1 MDILFCKIR
10 RGNRKSPDNGQGK
23 ERLDEMNLTGKRVY
37 HRKFGDGIITEQ
49 KETTIAVAF
58 WNETKMFSYPDCFQT
73 FLEILDTDLKEE
85 IQEEVSHHEHTETAE
100 KKQRI
105 NELQTSISSN
115 RHREKDK
122 SVQIKPFASVADF
135 CQAYRMALSAEIS
148 FIRMTGGKHILLQ
161 EGKRIGRDN
170 GQFVYLF
177 ESEDELNYPEGT
189 PVTIWK
195 GQSQIS
201 GKILN
206 CEAFSVY
213 VISEL
218 DLGAE
223 VEMLNI
229 SAEAC
234 YLLQSVSERLM
245 DLSLEPSEIA
255 QNLICNG
262 WKEIDYRNSDIAKGQ
277 ETAVRMS
284 LEQPITFVWGPPGT
298 GKTQTLAKIAW
309 AHIDKGERVLMLS
322 YSNVSVD
329 GAILRVA
336 SLKNEVFLGQLVRYG
351 FPKDKRI
358 SEHPYLSSYN
368 LAINNYPD
376 LLKRRTQLQA
386 EKKRLEKNDPKLI
399 QVEKELNEIRR
410 ELRTAESQCVRNAKF
425 VATTVSKAIVDKEIR
440 NGSFDVVIFDEASMA
455 TIPQIAYAAKLARKN
470 FVCMGDFRQL
480 PPIVQSSKESPLNA
494 DIFQYCG
501 ITQAVDQGSNHKWLC
516 LLDTQYRMHPEI
528 ADFAGRSIYN
538 GLLKSANGMTE
549 KREKTVMAEPFA
561 GRAMEFVDL
570 SGTMSTCIKSSDDSH
585 ANVLSAFVTF
595 SLALKAAQTQ
605 EVGIITPYHAQSRLL
620 HAMVR
625 DVNELEALPHTIKC
639 ATVHQFQ
646 GSEEDVIVYD
656 AVDCYRLPFPG
667 ALIASTAGRYADRL
681 FNVAMTRSKG
691 KFICVA
697 NGSFMRN
704 KGMSENL
711 MFMQMLK
718 SYRATAPMIP
728 EIIRPDDDLEKY
740 YFDFVEKE
748 NQVDEFIKDLAT
760 ARREI
765 RIDIPDSPANSDIN
779 TTRIAQALAEAQ
791 SRGVKVFVRS
801 ESKKNLHPT
810 LKYFAVENHY
820 LTDPVSLID
829 KTVTWFGM
837 PESAACFKIEGRT
850 SAINNRPCIRFWGTH
865 TAKILYGL
873 LEMSQVMDQ
882 AKTVEKDA
890 QGTLITDKL
899 SDYVLAHKKCPVCGK
914 PMQLKKSR
922 NQKYFLSCSGYP
934 SCKHTEF
941 VETEFVEEY
950 FYHKG
955 NKNGM
960 LCPRCGCSLE
970 ARISRYGIYVQCCG
984 GKRHKYGLDE
994 I

>member
-1 MDILFCKIR
+1 MD
-10 RGNRKSPDNGQGK
+10 
-23 ERLDEMNLTGKRVY
+23 LTGKRVH
-37 HRKFGDGIITEQ
+37 HRSFGDGVITEQ
-49 KETTIAVAF
+49 KKTTIVVTF
-58 WNETKMFSYPDCFQT
+58 RDGSKMFSYPGCFQT
-73 FLEILDTDLKEE
+73 YLKILDTDLKEDV
-85 IQEEVSHHEHTETAE
+85 QEVVSQHEHAETAE
-100 KKQRI
+100 RKQRI

-115 RHREKDK
+115 RRQEKDK

-170 GQFVYLF
+170 GQFVYLL

-213 VISEL
+213 LISEL

-234 YLLQSVSERLM
+234 CLLQSVSERLM

-262 WKEIDYRNSDIAKGQ
+262 LKEIDYRNSDIAKGQ

-329 GAILRVA
+329 GAILRVT
-336 SLKNEVFLGQLVRYG
+336 SLKNDVFPGQLVRYG

-410 ELRTAESQCVRNAKF
+410 ELRAAESQCVRNAKF

-440 NGSFDVVIFDEASMA
+440 NGAFDVVIFDEASMA

-625 DVNELEALPHTIKC
+625 DVNELEALPHAIKC

-728 EIIRPDDDLEKY
+728 EIIRPNDDLEKY

-760 ARREI
+760 ARREV

-791 SRGVKVFVRS
+791 SRGVKVFVRA

-820 LTDPVSLID
+820 LTDPIALID

-890 QGTLITDKL
+890 QGNLITDKL

-970 ARISRYGIYVQCCG
+970 AKISRYGIYVQCCG
-984 GKRHKYGLDE
+984 GKRHKYGLDG

>member
-1 MDILFCKIR
+1 MFCKIR
-10 RGNRKSPDNGQGK
+10 QGNRKSSDNGQGK
-23 ERLDEMNLTGKRVY
+23 ERLDEMDLTGKRVY
-37 HRKFGDGIITEQ
+37 HRGFGDGVITEQ
-49 KETTIAVAF
+49 KKTTIVVTFRDGA
-58 WNETKMFSYPDCFQT
+58 KMFSYPDCFQT
-73 FLEILDTDLKEE
+73 FLEILDTDLKED
-85 IQEEVSHHEHTETAE
+85 IQEVVSQHEYVETAE

-105 NELQTSISSN
+105 NELQTTISSN
-115 RHREKDK
+115 RRREKDK
-122 SVQIKPFASVADF
+122 NVQIKPFASVADF

-213 VISEL
+213 LISEL

-255 QNLICNG
+255 QDLICNG
-262 WKEIDYRNSDIAKGQ
+262 LKEIDYRNSDIAKGQ

-336 SLKNEVFLGQLVRYG
+336 SLKSEVFPGQLVRYG

-528 ADFAGRSIYN
+528 ADFAGKSIYN

-667 ALIASTAGRYADRL
+667 ALIASNAGRYADRL

-791 SRGVKVFVRS
+791 SRGVKVFVRA

-820 LTDPVSLID
+820 LTDPVALID

-837 PESAACFKIEGRT
+837 PESAAYFKIEGRT

-890 QGTLITDKL
+890 QGNLITDKL
-899 SDYVLAHKKCPVCGK
+899 SDYVLAHKKCSVCGK

>member
-1 MDILFCKIR
+1 
-10 RGNRKSPDNGQGK
+10 
-23 ERLDEMNLTGKRVY
+23 
-37 HRKFGDGIITEQ
+37 
-49 KETTIAVAF
+49 
-58 WNETKMFSYPDCFQT
+58 MFSYPGCFQT
-73 FLEILDTDLKEE
+73 YLKILDTDLKEDV
-85 IQEEVSHHEHTETAE
+85 QEVVSQHEHAETAE
-100 KKQRI
+100 RKQRI

-115 RHREKDK
+115 RRQEKDK

-170 GQFVYLF
+170 GQFVYLL

-213 VISEL
+213 LISEL

-255 QNLICNG
+255 QDLICNG
-262 WKEIDYRNSDIAKGQ
+262 LKEIDYRNSDIAKGQ

-329 GAILRVA
+329 GAILRVT
-336 SLKNEVFLGQLVRYG
+336 SLKNDVFPGQLVRYG

-410 ELRTAESQCVRNAKF
+410 ELRAAESQCVRNAKF

-440 NGSFDVVIFDEASMA
+440 NGAFDVVIFDEASMA

-501 ITQAVDQGSNHKWLC
+501 ITQAVDQSSNHKWLC

-625 DVNELEALPHTIKC
+625 DVNELEALPHAIKC

-656 AVDCYRLPFPG
+656 AVDCYRLPFPW

-728 EIIRPDDDLEKY
+728 EIIRPNDDLEKY

-760 ARREI
+760 ARREV

-791 SRGVKVFVRS
+791 SRGVKVFVRA

-820 LTDPVSLID
+820 LTDPIALID

-837 PESAACFKIEGRT
+837 PESAACFKIEGRI

-890 QGTLITDKL
+890 QGNLITDKL

-970 ARISRYGIYVQCCG
+970 AKISRYGIYVQCCG

>member
-1 MDILFCKIR
+1 MD
-10 RGNRKSPDNGQGK
+10 
-23 ERLDEMNLTGKRVY
+23 LTGKRVH
-37 HRKFGDGIITEQ
+37 HRSFGDGVITEQ
-49 KETTIAVAF
+49 KKTTIVVTFRDGA
-58 WNETKMFSYPDCFQT
+58 KMFSYPGCFQT
-73 FLEILDTDLKEE
+73 YLKILDTDLKEDV
-85 IQEEVSHHEHTETAE
+85 QGVVSQHEHAETAE
-100 KKQRI
+100 RKQRI

-115 RHREKDK
+115 RRQEKDK

-170 GQFVYLF
+170 GQFVYLL

-213 VISEL
+213 LISEL

-255 QNLICNG
+255 QDLICNG
-262 WKEIDYRNSDIAKGQ
+262 LKEIDYRNSDIAKGQ

-329 GAILRVA
+329 GAILRVT
-336 SLKNEVFLGQLVRYG
+336 SLKNDVFPGQLVRYG

-410 ELRTAESQCVRNAKF
+410 ELRAAESQCVRNAKF

-440 NGSFDVVIFDEASMA
+440 NGAFDVVIFDEASMA

-625 DVNELEALPHTIKC
+625 DVNELEALPHAIKC

-728 EIIRPDDDLEKY
+728 EIIRPNDDLEKY

-760 ARREI
+760 ARREV
-765 RIDIPDSPANSDIN
+765 RIDIPDSPTNSDIN

-791 SRGVKVFVRS
+791 SRGVKVFVRA
-801 ESKKNLHPT
+801 ESKKNLHPK

-820 LTDPVSLID
+820 LTDPIALID

-890 QGTLITDKL
+890 QGNLITDKL

-970 ARISRYGIYVQCCG
+970 AKISRYGIYVQCCG

>member
-1 MDILFCKIR
+1 
-10 RGNRKSPDNGQGK
+10 
-23 ERLDEMNLTGKRVY
+23 
-37 HRKFGDGIITEQ
+37 
-49 KETTIAVAF
+49 
-58 WNETKMFSYPDCFQT
+58 MFSYPGCFQT
-73 FLEILDTDLKEE
+73 YLKILDTDLKEDV
-85 IQEEVSHHEHTETAE
+85 QEVVSQHEHAETAE
-100 KKQRI
+100 RKQRI

-115 RHREKDK
+115 RRQEKDK

-170 GQFVYLF
+170 GQFVYLL

-213 VISEL
+213 LISEL

-255 QNLICNG
+255 QDLICNG
-262 WKEIDYRNSDIAKGQ
+262 LKEIDYRNSDIAKGQ

-329 GAILRVA
+329 GAILRVT
-336 SLKNEVFLGQLVRYG
+336 SLKNDVFPGQLVRYG

-410 ELRTAESQCVRNAKF
+410 ELRAAESQCVRNAKF

-440 NGSFDVVIFDEASMA
+440 NGAFDVVIFDEASMA

-570 SGTMSTCIKSSDDSH
+570 SGTMSTCTKSSDDSH

-625 DVNELEALPHTIKC
+625 DVNELEALPHAIKC

-728 EIIRPDDDLEKY
+728 EIIRPNDDLEKY

-760 ARREI
+760 ARREV

-791 SRGVKVFVRS
+791 SRGVKVFVRA

-820 LTDPVSLID
+820 LTDPIALID

-890 QGTLITDKL
+890 QGNLITDKL

-970 ARISRYGIYVQCCG
+970 AKISRYGIYVQCCG

>member
-1 MDILFCKIR
+1 MFCKIR
-10 RGNRKSPDNGQGK
+10 QGNRKSPDNGQGK
-23 ERLDEMNLTGKRVY
+23 ERLDEMDLTGKRVH
-37 HRKFGDGIITEQ
+37 HRSFGDGVITEQ
-49 KETTIAVAF
+49 KKTTIVVTFRDGA
-58 WNETKMFSYPDCFQT
+58 KMFSYPGCFQT
-73 FLEILDTDLKEE
+73 YLKILDTDLKEDV
-85 IQEEVSHHEHTETAE
+85 QEVVSQHEHAETAE
-100 KKQRI
+100 RKQRI
-105 NELQTSISSN
+105 DELQTSISSN
-115 RHREKDK
+115 RRQEKDK

-170 GQFVYLF
+170 GQFVYLL

-213 VISEL
+213 LISEL

-255 QNLICNG
+255 QDLICNG
-262 WKEIDYRNSDIAKGQ
+262 LKEIDYRNSDIAKGQ

-329 GAILRVA
+329 GAILRVT
-336 SLKNEVFLGQLVRYG
+336 SLKNDVFPGQLVRYG

-410 ELRTAESQCVRNAKF
+410 ELRAAESQCVRNAKF

-440 NGSFDVVIFDEASMA
+440 NGAFDVVIFDEASMA

-625 DVNELEALPHTIKC
+625 DVNELEALPHAIKC

-728 EIIRPDDDLEKY
+728 EIIRPNDDLEKY
-740 YFDFVEKE
+740 YFGFVEKE

-760 ARREI
+760 ARREV

-791 SRGVKVFVRS
+791 SRGVKVFVRA

-820 LTDPVSLID
+820 LTDPIALID

-890 QGTLITDKL
+890 QGNLITDKL

-970 ARISRYGIYVQCCG
+970 AKISRYGIYVQCCG

>member
-1 MDILFCKIR
+1 MFCKIR
-10 RGNRKSPDNGQGK
+10 QGNRKSPDNGQGK
-23 ERLDEMNLTGKRVY
+23 ERLDEMDLTGKRVH
-37 HRKFGDGIITEQ
+37 HRSFGDGVITEQ
-49 KETTIAVAF
+49 KKTTIVVTFRDGA
-58 WNETKMFSYPDCFQT
+58 KMFSYPGCFQT
-73 FLEILDTDLKEE
+73 YLKILDTDLKEDV
-85 IQEEVSHHEHTETAE
+85 QEVVSQHEHAETAE
-100 KKQRI
+100 RKQRI

-115 RHREKDK
+115 RRQEKDK

-170 GQFVYLF
+170 GQFVYLL

-213 VISEL
+213 LISEL

-255 QNLICNG
+255 QDLICNG
-262 WKEIDYRNSDIAKGQ
+262 LKEIDYRNSDIAKGQ

-309 AHIDKGERVLMLS
+309 VHIDKGERVLMLS

-329 GAILRVA
+329 GAILRVT
-336 SLKNEVFLGQLVRYG
+336 SLKNDVFPGQLVRYG

-410 ELRTAESQCVRNAKF
+410 ELRAAESQCVRNAKF

-440 NGSFDVVIFDEASMA
+440 NGAFDVVIFDEASMA

-625 DVNELEALPHTIKC
+625 DVNELEALPHAIKC

-711 MFMQMLK
+711 MFMQILK

-728 EIIRPDDDLEKY
+728 EIIRPNDDLEKY

-760 ARREI
+760 ARREV

-791 SRGVKVFVRS
+791 SRGVKVFVRA

-820 LTDPVSLID
+820 LTDPIALID

-890 QGTLITDKL
+890 QGNLITDKL

-970 ARISRYGIYVQCCG
+970 AKISRYGIYVQCCG

>member
-1 MDILFCKIR
+1 MFCKIR
-10 RGNRKSPDNGQGK
+10 QGNRKSPDNGQGK
-23 ERLDEMNLTGKRVY
+23 ERLDEMDLTGKRVH
-37 HRKFGDGIITEQ
+37 HRSFGDGVITEQ
-49 KETTIAVAF
+49 KKTTIVVTFRDGA
-58 WNETKMFSYPDCFQT
+58 KMFSYPGCFQT
-73 FLEILDTDLKEE
+73 YLKILDTDLKEDV
-85 IQEEVSHHEHTETAE
+85 QEVVSQHEHAETAE
-100 KKQRI
+100 RKQRI

-115 RHREKDK
+115 RRQEKDK

-170 GQFVYLF
+170 GRFVYLL

-206 CEAFSVY
+206 GEAFSVY
-213 VISEL
+213 LISEL

-223 VEMLNI
+223 VEMLDI

-255 QNLICNG
+255 QDLICNG
-262 WKEIDYRNSDIAKGQ
+262 LKEIDYRNSDIAKGQ

-329 GAILRVA
+329 GAILRVT
-336 SLKNEVFLGQLVRYG
+336 SLKNDVFPGQLVRYG

-440 NGSFDVVIFDEASMA
+440 NGAFDVVIFDEASMA

-625 DVNELEALPHTIKC
+625 DVNELEALPHAIKC

-718 SYRATAPMIP
+718 SYRTTAPMIP
-728 EIIRPDDDLEKY
+728 EIICPNDDLEKY

-760 ARREI
+760 ARREV

-791 SRGVKVFVRS
+791 SRGVKVFVRA

-820 LTDPVSLID
+820 LTDPIALID

-873 LEMSQVMDQ
+873 LEMSHVMDQ

-890 QGTLITDKL
+890 QGNLITDKL

-922 NQKYFLSCSGYP
+922 NQKYFFSCSGYP

-970 ARISRYGIYVQCCG
+970 AKISRYGIYVQCCG

>member
-1 MDILFCKIR
+1 MFCKIR
-10 RGNRKSPDNGQGK
+10 QGNRKSPDNGQGK
-23 ERLDEMNLTGKRVY
+23 ERLDEMDLTGKRVH
-37 HRKFGDGIITEQ
+37 HRSFGDGVITEQ
-49 KETTIAVAF
+49 KKTTIVVTFRDGA
-58 WNETKMFSYPDCFQT
+58 KMFSYPGCFQT
-73 FLEILDTDLKEE
+73 YLKILDTDLKEDV
-85 IQEEVSHHEHTETAE
+85 QEVVSQHEHAETAE
-100 KKQRI
+100 RKQRI

-115 RHREKDK
+115 RRQEKDK

-170 GQFVYLF
+170 GQFVYLL

-195 GQSQIS
+195 GESQIS

-213 VISEL
+213 LISEL

-255 QNLICNG
+255 QDLICNG
-262 WKEIDYRNSDIAKGQ
+262 LKEIDYRNSDIAKGQ

-329 GAILRVA
+329 GAILRVT
-336 SLKNEVFLGQLVRYG
+336 SLKNDVFPGQLVRYG

-410 ELRTAESQCVRNAKF
+410 ELRAAESQCVRNAKF

-440 NGSFDVVIFDEASMA
+440 NGAFDVVIFDEASMA

-570 SGTMSTCIKSSDDSH
+570 SGTMSTCIKSSNDSH

-728 EIIRPDDDLEKY
+728 EIIRPNDDLEKY

-760 ARREI
+760 ARREV

-791 SRGVKVFVRS
+791 SRGVKVFVRA

-820 LTDPVSLID
+820 LTDPIALID

-890 QGTLITDKL
+890 QGNLITDKL

-970 ARISRYGIYVQCCG
+970 AKISRYGIYVQCCG

>member
-1 MDILFCKIR
+1 MFCKIR
-10 RGNRKSPDNGQGK
+10 QGNRKSPDNGQGK
-23 ERLDEMNLTGKRVY
+23 ERLDEMDLTGKRVH
-37 HRKFGDGIITEQ
+37 HRSFGDGVITEQ
-49 KETTIAVAF
+49 KKTTIVVTFRDGA
-58 WNETKMFSYPDCFQT
+58 KMFSYPGCFQT
-73 FLEILDTDLKEE
+73 YLKILDTDLKEDV
-85 IQEEVSHHEHTETAE
+85 QEVVSQHEHAETAE
-100 KKQRI
+100 RKQRI

-115 RHREKDK
+115 RRQEKDK

-170 GQFVYLF
+170 GQFVYLL

-213 VISEL
+213 LISEL

-255 QNLICNG
+255 QDLICNG
-262 WKEIDYRNSDIAKGQ
+262 LKEIDYRNSDIAKGQ

-329 GAILRVA
+329 GAILRVT
-336 SLKNEVFLGQLVRYG
+336 SLKNDVFPGQLVRYG

-410 ELRTAESQCVRNAKF
+410 ELRAAESQCVRNAKF

-440 NGSFDVVIFDEASMA
+440 NGAFDVVIFDEASMA

-625 DVNELEALPHTIKC
+625 DVNELEALPHAIKC

-760 ARREI
+760 ARREA

-791 SRGVKVFVRS
+791 SRGVKVFVRA

-820 LTDPVSLID
+820 LTDPIALID

-873 LEMSQVMDQ
+873 LEMSHVMDQ

-890 QGTLITDKL
+890 QGNLITDKL

-970 ARISRYGIYVQCCG
+970 AKISRYGIYVQCCG

>member
-1 MDILFCKIR
+1 MFCKIR
-10 RGNRKSPDNGQGK
+10 QGNRKSPDNGQGK
-23 ERLDEMNLTGKRVY
+23 ERLDEMDLTGKRVH
-37 HRKFGDGIITEQ
+37 HRSFGDGVITEQ
-49 KETTIAVAF
+49 KKTTIVVTFRDGA
-58 WNETKMFSYPDCFQT
+58 KMFSYPGCFQT
-73 FLEILDTDLKEE
+73 YLKILDTDLKEDV
-85 IQEEVSHHEHTETAE
+85 QEVVSQHEHAETAE
-100 KKQRI
+100 RKQRI

-115 RHREKDK
+115 RRQEKDK

-170 GQFVYLF
+170 GQFVYLL

-213 VISEL
+213 LISEL

-255 QNLICNG
+255 QDLICNG
-262 WKEIDYRNSDIAKGQ
+262 LKEIDYRNSDIAKGQ

-329 GAILRVA
+329 GAILRVT
-336 SLKNEVFLGQLVRYG
+336 SLKNDVFPGQLVRYG

-410 ELRTAESQCVRNAKF
+410 ELRAAESQCVRNAKF

-440 NGSFDVVIFDEASMA
+440 NGAFDVVIFDEASMA

-528 ADFAGRSIYN
+528 ANFAGRSIYN

-625 DVNELEALPHTIKC
+625 DVNELEALPHAIKC

-667 ALIASTAGRYADRL
+667 ALIESTAGRYADRL

-760 ARREI
+760 ARREV

-791 SRGVKVFVRS
+791 SRGVKVFVRA

-820 LTDPVSLID
+820 LTDPVTLID

-890 QGTLITDKL
+890 QGNLITDKL

-970 ARISRYGIYVQCCG
+970 AKISRYGIYVQCCG

>member
-1 MDILFCKIR
+1 MFCKIR
-10 RGNRKSPDNGQGK
+10 QGNRKSPDNGQGK
-23 ERLDEMNLTGKRVY
+23 ERLDEMDLTGKRVH
-37 HRKFGDGIITEQ
+37 HRSFGDGVITEQ
-49 KETTIAVAF
+49 KKTTIVVTFRDGA
-58 WNETKMFSYPDCFQT
+58 KMFSYPGCFQT
-73 FLEILDTDLKEE
+73 YLKILDTDLKEDV
-85 IQEEVSHHEHTETAE
+85 QEVVSQHEHAETAE
-100 KKQRI
+100 RKQRI

-115 RHREKDK
+115 RRQEKDK

-170 GQFVYLF
+170 GQFVYLL

-213 VISEL
+213 LISEL

-223 VEMLNI
+223 VEMLDV

-255 QNLICNG
+255 QDLICNG
-262 WKEIDYRNSDIAKGQ
+262 LKEIDYRNSDIAKGQ

-329 GAILRVA
+329 GAILRVT
-336 SLKNEVFLGQLVRYG
+336 SLKNDVFPGQLVRYG

-410 ELRTAESQCVRNAKF
+410 ELRAAESQCVRNAKF

-440 NGSFDVVIFDEASMA
+440 NGAFDVVIFDEASMA

-595 SLALKAAQTQ
+595 LLALKAAQTQ

-625 DVNELEALPHTIKC
+625 DVNELEALPHAIKC

-728 EIIRPDDDLEKY
+728 EIIRPNDDLEKY

-760 ARREI
+760 ARREV

-791 SRGVKVFVRS
+791 SRGVKVFVRA

-820 LTDPVSLID
+820 LTDPIALID

-873 LEMSQVMDQ
+873 LEMSQVMNQ

-890 QGTLITDKL
+890 QGNLITDKL

-914 PMQLKKSR
+914 PMRLKKSR

-970 ARISRYGIYVQCCG
+970 AKISRYGIYVQCCG

>member
-1 MDILFCKIR
+1 MFCKIR
-10 RGNRKSPDNGQGK
+10 QGNRKSPDNGQGK
-23 ERLDEMNLTGKRVY
+23 ERLDEMDLTGKRVH
-37 HRKFGDGIITEQ
+37 HRSFGDGVITEQ
-49 KETTIAVAF
+49 KKTTIVVTFRDGA
-58 WNETKMFSYPDCFQT
+58 KMFSYPGCFQT
-73 FLEILDTDLKEE
+73 YLKILDTDLKEDV
-85 IQEEVSHHEHTETAE
+85 QEVVSQHEHAETAE
-100 KKQRI
+100 RKQRI

-115 RHREKDK
+115 RRQEKDK

-170 GQFVYLF
+170 GRFVYLL

-206 CEAFSVY
+206 GEAFSVY
-213 VISEL
+213 LISEL

-223 VEMLNI
+223 VEMLDI

-255 QNLICNG
+255 QDLICNG
-262 WKEIDYRNSDIAKGQ
+262 LKEIDYRNSDIAKGQ

-329 GAILRVA
+329 GAILRVT
-336 SLKNEVFLGQLVRYG
+336 SLKNDVFPGQLVRYG

-440 NGSFDVVIFDEASMA
+440 NGAFDVVIFDEASMA

-494 DIFQYCG
+494 DVFQYCG

-625 DVNELEALPHTIKC
+625 DVNELEALPHAIKC

-718 SYRATAPMIP
+718 SYRTTAPMIP
-728 EIIRPDDDLEKY
+728 EIICPNDDLEKY

-760 ARREI
+760 ARREV

-791 SRGVKVFVRS
+791 SRGVKVFVRA

-820 LTDPVSLID
+820 LTDPIALID

-873 LEMSQVMDQ
+873 LEMSHVMDQ

-890 QGTLITDKL
+890 QGNLITDKL

-970 ARISRYGIYVQCCG
+970 AKISRYGIYVQCCG

>member
-1 MDILFCKIR
+1 MFCKIR
-10 RGNRKSPDNGQGK
+10 QGNRKSPDNGQGK
-23 ERLDEMNLTGKRVY
+23 ERLDEMDLTGKRVH
-37 HRKFGDGIITEQ
+37 HRSFGDGVITEQ
-49 KETTIAVAF
+49 KKTTIVVTFRDGA
-58 WNETKMFSYPDCFQT
+58 KMFSYPGCFQT
-73 FLEILDTDLKEE
+73 YLKILDTDLKEDV
-85 IQEEVSHHEHTETAE
+85 QEVVSQHEHAETAE
-100 KKQRI
+100 RKQRI

-115 RHREKDK
+115 RRQEKDK

-170 GQFVYLF
+170 GQFVYLL

-213 VISEL
+213 LISEL

-255 QNLICNG
+255 QDLICNG
-262 WKEIDYRNSDIAKGQ
+262 LKEIDYRNSDIAKGQ

-329 GAILRVA
+329 GAILRVT
-336 SLKNEVFLGQLVRYG
+336 SLKNDVFPGQLVRYG

-410 ELRTAESQCVRNAKF
+410 ELRAAESQCVRNAKF

-440 NGSFDVVIFDEASMA
+440 NGAFDVVIFDEASMA

-625 DVNELEALPHTIKC
+625 DVNELEALPHAIKC

-718 SYRATAPMIP
+718 SYRATASMIP

-760 ARREI
+760 ARREV

-791 SRGVKVFVRS
+791 SRGVKVFVRA

-820 LTDPVSLID
+820 LTDPVTLID

-890 QGTLITDKL
+890 QGNLITDKL

-970 ARISRYGIYVQCCG
+970 AKISRYGIYVQCCG

>member
-1 MDILFCKIR
+1 MFCKIR
-10 RGNRKSPDNGQGK
+10 QGNRKSPDNGQGK
-23 ERLDEMNLTGKRVY
+23 ERLDEMDLTGKRVH
-37 HRKFGDGIITEQ
+37 HRSFGDGVITEQ
-49 KETTIAVAF
+49 KKTTIVVTF
-58 WNETKMFSYPDCFQT
+58 RDGSKMFSYPGCFQT
-73 FLEILDTDLKEE
+73 YLKILDTDLKEDV
-85 IQEEVSHHEHTETAE
+85 QEVVSQHEHAETAE
-100 KKQRI
+100 RKQRI

-115 RHREKDK
+115 RRQEKDK

-170 GQFVYLF
+170 GQFVYLL

-213 VISEL
+213 LISEL

-262 WKEIDYRNSDIAKGQ
+262 LKEIDYRNSDIAKGQ

-329 GAILRVA
+329 GAILRVT
-336 SLKNEVFLGQLVRYG
+336 SLKNDVFPGQLVRYG

-410 ELRTAESQCVRNAKF
+410 ELRAAESQCVRNAKF

-440 NGSFDVVIFDEASMA
+440 NGAFDVVIFDEASMA

-625 DVNELEALPHTIKC
+625 DVNELEALPHAIKC

-728 EIIRPDDDLEKY
+728 EIIRPNDDLEKY

-760 ARREI
+760 ARREV

-791 SRGVKVFVRS
+791 SRGVKVFVRA

-820 LTDPVSLID
+820 LTDPIALID

-890 QGTLITDKL
+890 QGNLITDKL

-970 ARISRYGIYVQCCG
+970 AKISRYGIYVQCCG

>member
-1 MDILFCKIR
+1 MFCKIR
-10 RGNRKSPDNGQGK
+10 QGNRKSPDNGQGK
-23 ERLDEMNLTGKRVY
+23 ERLDEMDLTGKRVH
-37 HRKFGDGIITEQ
+37 HRSFGDGVITEQ
-49 KETTIAVAF
+49 KKTTIVVTFRDGA
-58 WNETKMFSYPDCFQT
+58 KMFSYPGCFQT
-73 FLEILDTDLKEE
+73 YLKILDTDLKEDV
-85 IQEEVSHHEHTETAE
+85 QEVVSQHEHAETAE
-100 KKQRI
+100 RKQRI

-115 RHREKDK
+115 RRQEKDK

-170 GQFVYLF
+170 GQFVYLL

-213 VISEL
+213 LISEL

-255 QNLICNG
+255 QDLICNG
-262 WKEIDYRNSDIAKGQ
+262 LKEIDYRNSDIAKGQ

-329 GAILRVA
+329 GAILRVT
-336 SLKNEVFLGQLVRYG
+336 SLKNDVFPGQLVRYG

-410 ELRTAESQCVRNAKF
+410 ELRAAESQCVRNAKF

-440 NGSFDVVIFDEASMA
+440 NGAFDVVIFDEASMA

-570 SGTMSTCIKSSDDSH
+570 SGTMSTCTKSSDDSH

-625 DVNELEALPHTIKC
+625 DVNELEALPHAIKC

-728 EIIRPDDDLEKY
+728 EIIRPNDDLEKY

-760 ARREI
+760 ARREV

-791 SRGVKVFVRS
+791 SRGVKVFVRA

-820 LTDPVSLID
+820 LTDPIALID

-890 QGTLITDKL
+890 QGNLITDKL

-970 ARISRYGIYVQCCG
+970 AKISRYGIYVQCCG

>member
-1 MDILFCKIR
+1 MD
-10 RGNRKSPDNGQGK
+10 
-23 ERLDEMNLTGKRVY
+23 LTGKRVH
-37 HRKFGDGIITEQ
+37 HRSFGDGVITEQ
-49 KETTIAVAF
+49 KKTTIVVTFRDGA
-58 WNETKMFSYPDCFQT
+58 KMFSYPDCFQT
-73 FLEILDTDLKEE
+73 YLKILDTDLKEDV
-85 IQEEVSHHEHTETAE
+85 QEVVSQHEHTETAE
-100 KKQRI
+100 RKQRI

-115 RHREKDK
+115 RRQEKDK

-170 GQFVYLF
+170 GQFVYLL

-213 VISEL
+213 LISEL

-255 QNLICNG
+255 QDLICNG
-262 WKEIDYRNSDIAKGQ
+262 LKEIDYRNSDIAKGQ

-329 GAILRVA
+329 GAILRVT
-336 SLKNEVFLGQLVRYG
+336 SLKNDVFPGQLVRYG

-410 ELRTAESQCVRNAKF
+410 ELRAAESQCVRNAKF

-440 NGSFDVVIFDEASMA
+440 NGAFDVVIFDEASMA

-740 YFDFVEKE
+740 YLDFVEKE

-760 ARREI
+760 ARREV

-791 SRGVKVFVRS
+791 SRGVKVFVRA

-820 LTDPVSLID
+820 LTDPVALID

-890 QGTLITDKL
+890 QGNLITDKL

-970 ARISRYGIYVQCCG
+970 AKISRYGIYVQCCG

>member
-1 MDILFCKIR
+1 
-10 RGNRKSPDNGQGK
+10 
-23 ERLDEMNLTGKRVY
+23 
-37 HRKFGDGIITEQ
+37 
-49 KETTIAVAF
+49 
-58 WNETKMFSYPDCFQT
+58 MFSYPGCFQT
-73 FLEILDTDLKEE
+73 YLKILDTDLKEDV
-85 IQEEVSHHEHTETAE
+85 QEVVSQHEHAETAE
-100 KKQRI
+100 RKQRI

-115 RHREKDK
+115 RRQEKDK

-170 GQFVYLF
+170 GQFVYLL

-213 VISEL
+213 LISEL

-255 QNLICNG
+255 QDLICNG
-262 WKEIDYRNSDIAKGQ
+262 LKEIDYRNSDIAKGQ

-329 GAILRVA
+329 GAILRVT
-336 SLKNEVFLGQLVRYG
+336 SLKNDVFPGQLVRYG

-410 ELRTAESQCVRNAKF
+410 ELRAAESQCVRNAKF

-440 NGSFDVVIFDEASMA
+440 NGAFDVVIFDEASMA

-625 DVNELEALPHTIKC
+625 DVNELEALPHAIKC

-728 EIIRPDDDLEKY
+728 EIIRPNDDLEKY

-760 ARREI
+760 ARREV

-791 SRGVKVFVRS
+791 SRGVKVFVRA

-820 LTDPVSLID
+820 LTDPIALID

-837 PESAACFKIEGRT
+837 PESAACFKIEGRI

-890 QGTLITDKL
+890 QGNLITDKL

-970 ARISRYGIYVQCCG
+970 AKISRYGIYVQCCG

>member
-1 MDILFCKIR
+1 MD
-10 RGNRKSPDNGQGK
+10 
-23 ERLDEMNLTGKRVY
+23 LTGKRVH
-37 HRKFGDGIITEQ
+37 HRSFGDGVITEQ
-49 KETTIAVAF
+49 KKTTIVVTFRDGA
-58 WNETKMFSYPDCFQT
+58 KMFSYPGCFQT
-73 FLEILDTDLKEE
+73 YLKILDTDLKEDV
-85 IQEEVSHHEHTETAE
+85 QEVVSQHEHAETAE
-100 KKQRI
+100 RKQRI

-115 RHREKDK
+115 RRQEKDK

-170 GQFVYLF
+170 GQFVYLL

-213 VISEL
+213 LISEL

-255 QNLICNG
+255 QDLICNG
-262 WKEIDYRNSDIAKGQ
+262 LKEIDYRNSDIAKGQ

-329 GAILRVA
+329 GAILRVT
-336 SLKNEVFLGQLVRYG
+336 SLKNDVFPGQLVRYG

-440 NGSFDVVIFDEASMA
+440 NGAFDVVIFDEASMA

-740 YFDFVEKE
+740 YLDFVEKE

-791 SRGVKVFVRS
+791 SRGVKVFVRA

-820 LTDPVSLID
+820 LTDPIALID

-890 QGTLITDKL
+890 QGNLITDKL

-970 ARISRYGIYVQCCG
+970 AKISRYGIYVQCCG

>member
-1 MDILFCKIR
+1 
-10 RGNRKSPDNGQGK
+10 
-23 ERLDEMNLTGKRVY
+23 
-37 HRKFGDGIITEQ
+37 
-49 KETTIAVAF
+49 
-58 WNETKMFSYPDCFQT
+58 MFSYPGCFQT
-73 FLEILDTDLKEE
+73 YLKILDTDLKEDV
-85 IQEEVSHHEHTETAE
+85 QEVVSQHEHAETAE
-100 KKQRI
+100 RKQRI

-115 RHREKDK
+115 RRQEKDK

-170 GQFVYLF
+170 GQFVYLL

-213 VISEL
+213 LISEL

-255 QNLICNG
+255 QDLICNG
-262 WKEIDYRNSDIAKGQ
+262 LKEIDYLNSDIAKGQ

-329 GAILRVA
+329 GAILRVT
-336 SLKNEVFLGQLVRYG
+336 SLKNDVFPGQLVRYG

-440 NGSFDVVIFDEASMA
+440 NGAFDVVIFDEASMA

-595 SLALKAAQTQ
+595 SLALKAAQMQ

-625 DVNELEALPHTIKC
+625 DVNELEALPHAIKC

-728 EIIRPDDDLEKY
+728 EIIRPNDDLEKY

-760 ARREI
+760 ARREV

-791 SRGVKVFVRS
+791 SRGVKVFVRA

-820 LTDPVSLID
+820 LTDPIALID

-890 QGTLITDKL
+890 QGNLITDKL

-970 ARISRYGIYVQCCG
+970 AKISRYGIYVQCCG

>member
-1 MDILFCKIR
+1 MD
-10 RGNRKSPDNGQGK
+10 
-23 ERLDEMNLTGKRVY
+23 LTGKRVH
-37 HRKFGDGIITEQ
+37 HRSFGDGVITEQ
-49 KETTIAVAF
+49 KKTTIVVTFRDGA
-58 WNETKMFSYPDCFQT
+58 KMFSYPDCFQMY
-73 FLEILDTDLKEE
+73 LKILDTDLKEDV
-85 IQEEVSHHEHTETAE
+85 QEVVSQHEHAETAE
-100 KKQRI
+100 RKQRI

-115 RHREKDK
+115 RRQEKDK

-170 GQFVYLF
+170 GQFVYLL

-213 VISEL
+213 LISEL

-255 QNLICNG
+255 QDLICNG
-262 WKEIDYRNSDIAKGQ
+262 LKEIDYRNSDIAKGQ
-277 ETAVRMS
+277 EIAVRMS

-298 GKTQTLAKIAW
+298 GKTQTLAEIAW

-329 GAILRVA
+329 GAILRVT
-336 SLKNEVFLGQLVRYG
+336 SLKNDVFPGQLVRYG

-410 ELRTAESQCVRNAKF
+410 ELRAAESQCVRNAKF

-440 NGSFDVVIFDEASMA
+440 NGAFDVVIFDEASMA

-625 DVNELEALPHTIKC
+625 DVNELEALPHAIKC

-728 EIIRPDDDLEKY
+728 EIIRPNDDLEKY

-760 ARREI
+760 ARREV

-791 SRGVKVFVRS
+791 SRGVKVFVRA

-820 LTDPVSLID
+820 LTDPIALID

-890 QGTLITDKL
+890 QGNLITDKL

-970 ARISRYGIYVQCCG
+970 AKISRYGIYVQCCG

>member
-1 MDILFCKIR
+1 MDKA
-10 RGNRKSPDNGQGK
+10 
-23 ERLDEMNLTGKRVY
+23 RLDEMDLTGKRVH
-37 HRKFGDGIITEQ
+37 HRSFGDGVITEQ
-49 KETTIAVAF
+49 KKTTIVVTFRDGA
-58 WNETKMFSYPDCFQT
+58 KMFSYPGCFQT
-73 FLEILDTDLKEE
+73 YLKILDTDLKEDV
-85 IQEEVSHHEHTETAE
+85 QEVVSQHEHAETAE
-100 KKQRI
+100 RKQRI

-115 RHREKDK
+115 RRQEKDK

-170 GQFVYLF
+170 GQFVYLL

-213 VISEL
+213 LISEL

-255 QNLICNG
+255 QDLICNG
-262 WKEIDYRNSDIAKGQ
+262 LKEIDYRNSDIAKGQ

-329 GAILRVA
+329 GAILRVT
-336 SLKNEVFLGQLVRYG
+336 SLKNDVFPGQLVRYG

-410 ELRTAESQCVRNAKF
+410 ELRAAESQCVRNAKF

-440 NGSFDVVIFDEASMA
+440 NGAFDVVIFDEASMA

-625 DVNELEALPHTIKC
+625 DVNELEALPHAIKC

-728 EIIRPDDDLEKY
+728 EIIRPNDDLEKY

-760 ARREI
+760 ARREV

-791 SRGVKVFVRS
+791 SRGVKVFVRA

-820 LTDPVSLID
+820 LTDPIALID

-837 PESAACFKIEGRT
+837 PESAACFKIEGRI

-890 QGTLITDKL
+890 QGNLITDKL

-970 ARISRYGIYVQCCG
+970 AKISRYGIYVQCCG

>member
-1 MDILFCKIR
+1 MFCKIR
-10 RGNRKSPDNGQGK
+10 QGNRKSPDNGQGK
-23 ERLDEMNLTGKRVY
+23 ERLDEMDLTGKRVH
-37 HRKFGDGIITEQ
+37 HRSFGDGVITEQ
-49 KETTIAVAF
+49 KKTTIVVTFRDGA
-58 WNETKMFSYPDCFQT
+58 KMFSYPGCFQT
-73 FLEILDTDLKEE
+73 YLKILDTDLKEDV
-85 IQEEVSHHEHTETAE
+85 QEVVSQHEHAETAE
-100 KKQRI
+100 RKQRI

-115 RHREKDK
+115 RRQEKDK

-170 GQFVYLF
+170 GRFVYLL

-206 CEAFSVY
+206 GEAFSVY
-213 VISEL
+213 LISEL

-223 VEMLNI
+223 VEMLDI

-255 QNLICNG
+255 QDLICNG
-262 WKEIDYRNSDIAKGQ
+262 LKEIDYRNSDIAKGQ

-329 GAILRVA
+329 GAILRVT
-336 SLKNEVFLGQLVRYG
+336 SLKNDVFPGQLVRYG

-410 ELRTAESQCVRNAKF
+410 ELRTAESQCLRNAKF

-440 NGSFDVVIFDEASMA
+440 NGAFDVVIFDEASMA

-625 DVNELEALPHTIKC
+625 DVNELEALPHAIKC

-718 SYRATAPMIP
+718 SYRTTAPMIP
-728 EIIRPDDDLEKY
+728 EIICPNDDLEKY

-760 ARREI
+760 ARREV

-791 SRGVKVFVRS
+791 SRGVKVFVRA

-820 LTDPVSLID
+820 LTDPIALID

-873 LEMSQVMDQ
+873 LEMSHVMDQ

-890 QGTLITDKL
+890 QGNLITDKL

-970 ARISRYGIYVQCCG
+970 AKISRYGIYVQCCG

>member
-1 MDILFCKIR
+1 MFCKIR
-10 RGNRKSPDNGQGK
+10 QGNRKSPDNGQGK
-23 ERLDEMNLTGKRVY
+23 ERLDEMDLTGKRVH
-37 HRKFGDGIITEQ
+37 HRSFGDGVITEQ
-49 KETTIAVAF
+49 KKTTIVVTFRDGA
-58 WNETKMFSYPDCFQT
+58 KMFSYPGCFQT
-73 FLEILDTDLKEE
+73 YLKILDTDLKEDV
-85 IQEEVSHHEHTETAE
+85 QEVVSQHEHAETAE
-100 KKQRI
+100 RKQRI

-115 RHREKDK
+115 RRQEKDK

-135 CQAYRMALSAEIS
+135 CQAYRIALSAEIS

-170 GQFVYLF
+170 GQFVYLL

-213 VISEL
+213 LISEL

-255 QNLICNG
+255 QDLICNG
-262 WKEIDYRNSDIAKGQ
+262 LKEIDYRNSDIAKGQ

-329 GAILRVA
+329 GAILRVT
-336 SLKNEVFLGQLVRYG
+336 SLKNDVFPGQLVRYG

-410 ELRTAESQCVRNAKF
+410 ELRAAESQCVRNAKF

-440 NGSFDVVIFDEASMA
+440 NGAFDVVIFDEASMA

-625 DVNELEALPHTIKC
+625 DVNELEALPHAIKC

-728 EIIRPDDDLEKY
+728 EIIRPNDDLEKY

-760 ARREI
+760 ARREV

-791 SRGVKVFVRS
+791 SRGVKVFVRA

-820 LTDPVSLID
+820 LTDPIALID

-890 QGTLITDKL
+890 QGNLITDKL

-970 ARISRYGIYVQCCG
+970 AKISRYGIYVQCCG

>member
-1 MDILFCKIR
+1 MD
-10 RGNRKSPDNGQGK
+10 
-23 ERLDEMNLTGKRVY
+23 LTGKRVH
-37 HRKFGDGIITEQ
+37 HRSFGDGVITEQ
-49 KETTIAVAF
+49 KKTTIVVTFRDGA
-58 WNETKMFSYPDCFQT
+58 KMFSYPGCFQT
-73 FLEILDTDLKEE
+73 YLKILDTDLKEDV
-85 IQEEVSHHEHTETAE
+85 QEVVSQHEHAETAE
-100 KKQRI
+100 RKQRI

-115 RHREKDK
+115 RRQEKDK

-170 GQFVYLF
+170 GQFVYLL

-213 VISEL
+213 LISEL

-255 QNLICNG
+255 QDLICNG
-262 WKEIDYRNSDIAKGQ
+262 LKEIDYRNSDIAKGQ

-329 GAILRVA
+329 GAILRVT
-336 SLKNEVFLGQLVRYG
+336 SLKNDVFPGQLVRYG

-410 ELRTAESQCVRNAKF
+410 ELRAAESQCVRNAKF

-440 NGSFDVVIFDEASMA
+440 NGAFDVVIFDEASMA

-625 DVNELEALPHTIKC
+625 DVNELEALPHAIKC

-728 EIIRPDDDLEKY
+728 EIIRPNDDLEKY

-760 ARREI
+760 ARREV

-791 SRGVKVFVRS
+791 SRGVKVFVRA
-801 ESKKNLHPT
+801 ESKKNLHPM

-820 LTDPVSLID
+820 LTDPIALID

-890 QGTLITDKL
+890 QGNVITDKL

-970 ARISRYGIYVQCCG
+970 AKISRYGIYVQCCG

>member
-1 MDILFCKIR
+1 MFCKNR
-10 RGNRKSPDNGQGK
+10 QGNRKSPDNGQGK
-23 ERLDEMNLTGKRVY
+23 ERLDEMDLTGKRVH
-37 HRKFGDGIITEQ
+37 HRSFGDGVITEQ
-49 KETTIAVAF
+49 KKTTIVVTFRDGA
-58 WNETKMFSYPDCFQT
+58 KMFSYPGCFQT
-73 FLEILDTDLKEE
+73 YLKILDTDLKEDV
-85 IQEEVSHHEHTETAE
+85 QEVVSQHEHAETAE
-100 KKQRI
+100 RKQRI

-115 RHREKDK
+115 RRQEKDK

-170 GQFVYLF
+170 GQFVYLL

-213 VISEL
+213 LISEL

-255 QNLICNG
+255 QDLICNG
-262 WKEIDYRNSDIAKGQ
+262 LKEIDYRNSDIAKGQ

-329 GAILRVA
+329 GAILRVT
-336 SLKNEVFLGQLVRYG
+336 SLKNDVFPGQLVRYG

-410 ELRTAESQCVRNAKF
+410 ELRAAESQCVRNAKF

-440 NGSFDVVIFDEASMA
+440 NGAFDVVIFDEASMA

-625 DVNELEALPHTIKC
+625 DVNELEALPHAIKC

-728 EIIRPDDDLEKY
+728 EIIRPNDDLEKY

-760 ARREI
+760 ARREV

-791 SRGVKVFVRS
+791 SRGVKVFVRA

-820 LTDPVSLID
+820 LTDPIALID

-890 QGTLITDKL
+890 QGNLITDKL

-970 ARISRYGIYVQCCG
+970 AKISRYGIYVQCCG

>member
-1 MDILFCKIR
+1 MFCKIR
-10 RGNRKSPDNGQGK
+10 QGNRKSPDNGQGK
-23 ERLDEMNLTGKRVY
+23 ERLDEMDLTGKRVH
-37 HRKFGDGIITEQ
+37 HRSFGDGVITEQ
-49 KETTIAVAF
+49 KKTTIVVTFRDGA
-58 WNETKMFSYPDCFQT
+58 KMFSYPGCFQT
-73 FLEILDTDLKEE
+73 YLKILDTDLKEDV
-85 IQEEVSHHEHTETAE
+85 QEVVSQHEHAETAE
-100 KKQRI
+100 RKQRI

-115 RHREKDK
+115 RRQEKDK

-170 GQFVYLF
+170 GRFVYLL

-206 CEAFSVY
+206 GEAFSVY
-213 VISEL
+213 LISEL

-223 VEMLNI
+223 VEMLDI

-255 QNLICNG
+255 QDLICNG
-262 WKEIDYRNSDIAKGQ
+262 LKEIDYRNSDIAKGQ

-329 GAILRVA
+329 GAILRVT
-336 SLKNEVFLGQLVRYG
+336 SLKNDVFPGQLVRYG

-440 NGSFDVVIFDEASMA
+440 NGAFDVVIFDEASMA

-625 DVNELEALPHTIKC
+625 DVNELEALPHAIKC

-656 AVDCYRLPFPG
+656 AVDCYRPPFPG

-718 SYRATAPMIP
+718 SYRTTAPMIP
-728 EIIRPDDDLEKY
+728 EIICPNDDLEKY

-760 ARREI
+760 ARREV

-791 SRGVKVFVRS
+791 SRGVKVFVRA

-820 LTDPVSLID
+820 LTDPIALID

-873 LEMSQVMDQ
+873 LEMSHVMDQ

-890 QGTLITDKL
+890 QGNLITDKL

-970 ARISRYGIYVQCCG
+970 AKISRYGIYVQCCG

>member
-1 MDILFCKIR
+1 MFCKIR
-10 RGNRKSPDNGQGK
+10 QGNRKSPDNGQGK
-23 ERLDEMNLTGKRVY
+23 ERLDEMDLTGKRVH
-37 HRKFGDGIITEQ
+37 HRSFGDGVITEQ
-49 KETTIAVAF
+49 KKTTIVVTFRDGA
-58 WNETKMFSYPDCFQT
+58 KMFSYPGCFQT
-73 FLEILDTDLKEE
+73 YLKILDTDLKEDV
-85 IQEEVSHHEHTETAE
+85 QEVVSQHEHAETAE
-100 KKQRI
+100 RKQRI

-115 RHREKDK
+115 RRQEKDK

-170 GQFVYLF
+170 GQFVYLL

-213 VISEL
+213 LISEL

-255 QNLICNG
+255 QDLICNG
-262 WKEIDYRNSDIAKGQ
+262 LKEIDYRNSDIAKGQ

-329 GAILRVA
+329 GAILRVT
-336 SLKNEVFLGQLVRYG
+336 SLKNDVFPGQLVRYG

-410 ELRTAESQCVRNAKF
+410 ELRAAESQCVRNAKF

-440 NGSFDVVIFDEASMA
+440 NGAFDVVIFDEASMA

-625 DVNELEALPHTIKC
+625 DVNELEALPHAIKC

-728 EIIRPDDDLEKY
+728 EIIRPNDDLEKY

-760 ARREI
+760 ARREV

-791 SRGVKVFVRS
+791 SRGVKVFVRA

-820 LTDPVSLID
+820 LTDPIALID

-890 QGTLITDKL
+890 QGNLITDKL

-914 PMQLKKSR
+914 LMQLKKSR

-970 ARISRYGIYVQCCG
+970 AKISRYGIYVQCCG

>member
-1 MDILFCKIR
+1 MLCKIR
-10 RGNRKSPDNGQGK
+10 RGNGKSPDNGQGK
-23 ERLDEMNLTGKRVY
+23 ERLDEMDLTGKRVN
-37 HRKFGDGIITEQ
+37 HRSFGDGVITEQ
-49 KETTIAVAF
+49 KKTTIVVTF
-58 WNETKMFSYPDCFQT
+58 RDGTKMFSYPDCFQT
-73 FLEILDTDLKEE
+73 YLKILDTDLKED
-85 IQEEVSHHEHTETAE
+85 IQEVVSQHEHAETAE
-100 KKQRI
+100 RKQRI

-213 VISEL
+213 LISEL

-255 QNLICNG
+255 QDLICNG
-262 WKEIDYRNSDIAKGQ
+262 LKEIDYLNLDIVKGQ

-329 GAILRVA
+329 GAILRVT
-336 SLKNEVFLGQLVRYG
+336 SLKNDVFPGQLVRYG

-410 ELRTAESQCVRNAKF
+410 ELRAAESQCVRNAKF

-440 NGSFDVVIFDEASMA
+440 NGAFDVVIFDEASMA

-625 DVNELEALPHTIKC
+625 DVNELEALPHAIKC

-728 EIIRPDDDLEKY
+728 EIIRPNDDLEKY

-760 ARREI
+760 ARREV

-791 SRGVKVFVRS
+791 SRGVKVFVRA

-810 LKYFAVENHY
+810 LKYFTVENHY
-820 LTDPVSLID
+820 LTDPIALID

-890 QGTLITDKL
+890 QGNLITDKL

-970 ARISRYGIYVQCCG
+970 AKISRYGIYVQCCG

>member
-1 MDILFCKIR
+1 MFCKIR
-10 RGNRKSPDNGQGK
+10 QGNRKSPDNGQGK
-23 ERLDEMNLTGKRVY
+23 ERLDEMDLTGKRVH
-37 HRKFGDGIITEQ
+37 HRSFGDGVITEQ
-49 KETTIAVAF
+49 KKTTIVVTFRDGA
-58 WNETKMFSYPDCFQT
+58 KMFSYPGCFQT
-73 FLEILDTDLKEE
+73 YLKILDTDLKEDV
-85 IQEEVSHHEHTETAE
+85 QEVVSQHEHAETAE
-100 KKQRI
+100 RKQRI

-115 RHREKDK
+115 RRQEKDK

-170 GQFVYLF
+170 GQFVYLL

-213 VISEL
+213 LISEL

-255 QNLICNG
+255 QDLICNG
-262 WKEIDYRNSDIAKGQ
+262 LKEIDYRNSDIAKGQ

-329 GAILRVA
+329 GAILRVT
-336 SLKNEVFLGQLVRYG
+336 SLKNDVFPGQLVRYG

-399 QVEKELNEIRR
+399 QVEKELNEIRQ
-410 ELRTAESQCVRNAKF
+410 ELRAAESQCVRNAKF

-440 NGSFDVVIFDEASMA
+440 NGAFDVVIFDEASMA

-625 DVNELEALPHTIKC
+625 DVNELEALPHAIKC

-728 EIIRPDDDLEKY
+728 EIIRPNDDLEKY

-760 ARREI
+760 ARREV

-791 SRGVKVFVRS
+791 SRGVKVFVRA

-820 LTDPVSLID
+820 LTDPIALID

-890 QGTLITDKL
+890 QGNLITDKL

-970 ARISRYGIYVQCCG
+970 AKISRYGIYVQCCG

>member
-1 MDILFCKIR
+1 MFCKIR
-10 RGNRKSPDNGQGK
+10 QGNRKSPDNGQGK
-23 ERLDEMNLTGKRVY
+23 ERLDEMDLTGKRVH
-37 HRKFGDGIITEQ
+37 HRSFGDGVITEQ
-49 KETTIAVAF
+49 KKTTIVVTFRDGA
-58 WNETKMFSYPDCFQT
+58 KMFSYPGCFQT
-73 FLEILDTDLKEE
+73 YLKILDTDLKEDV
-85 IQEEVSHHEHTETAE
+85 QEVVSQHEHAETAE
-100 KKQRI
+100 RKQRI

-115 RHREKDK
+115 RRQEKDK

-170 GQFVYLF
+170 GQFVYLL

-213 VISEL
+213 LISEL

-255 QNLICNG
+255 QDLICNG
-262 WKEIDYRNSDIAKGQ
+262 LKEIDYRNSDIAKGQ

-329 GAILRVA
+329 GAILRVT
-336 SLKNEVFLGQLVRYG
+336 SLKNDVFPGQLVRYG

-410 ELRTAESQCVRNAKF
+410 ELRAAESQCVRNAKF

-440 NGSFDVVIFDEASMA
+440 NGAFDVVIFDEASMA

-625 DVNELEALPHTIKC
+625 DVNELEALPHAIKC

-728 EIIRPDDDLEKY
+728 EIIRPNDDLEKY

-760 ARREI
+760 ARCEV

-791 SRGVKVFVRS
+791 SRGVKVFVRA

-820 LTDPVSLID
+820 LTDPIALID

-890 QGTLITDKL
+890 QGNLITDKL

-970 ARISRYGIYVQCCG
+970 AKISRYGIYVQCCG

>member
-1 MDILFCKIR
+1 MD
-10 RGNRKSPDNGQGK
+10 
-23 ERLDEMNLTGKRVY
+23 LTGKRVH
-37 HRKFGDGIITEQ
+37 HRSFGDGVITEQ
-49 KETTIAVAF
+49 KKTTIVVTFRDGA
-58 WNETKMFSYPDCFQT
+58 KMFSYPGCFQT
-73 FLEILDTDLKEE
+73 YLKILDTDLKEDV
-85 IQEEVSHHEHTETAE
+85 QEVVSQHEHAETAE
-100 KKQRI
+100 RKQRI

-115 RHREKDK
+115 RRQEKDK

-170 GQFVYLF
+170 GQFVYLL

-213 VISEL
+213 LISEL

-255 QNLICNG
+255 QDLICNG
-262 WKEIDYRNSDIAKGQ
+262 LKEIDYRNSDIAKGQ

-329 GAILRVA
+329 GAILRVT
-336 SLKNEVFLGQLVRYG
+336 SLKNDVFPGQLVRYG

-410 ELRTAESQCVRNAKF
+410 ELRAAESQCVRNAKF

-440 NGSFDVVIFDEASMA
+440 NGAFDVVIFDEASMA

-625 DVNELEALPHTIKC
+625 DVNELEALPHAIKC

-667 ALIASTAGRYADRL
+667 ALIASTAGRYADSL

-728 EIIRPDDDLEKY
+728 EIIRPNDDLEKY

-760 ARREI
+760 ARREV

-791 SRGVKVFVRS
+791 SRGVKVFVRA

-820 LTDPVSLID
+820 LTDPIALID
-829 KTVTWFGM
+829 KTVTWFSM
-837 PESAACFKIEGRT
+837 PESAACFKIEGRI

-890 QGTLITDKL
+890 QGNLITDKL

-970 ARISRYGIYVQCCG
+970 AKISRYGIYVQCCG

>member
-1 MDILFCKIR
+1 MD
-10 RGNRKSPDNGQGK
+10 
-23 ERLDEMNLTGKRVY
+23 LTGKRVN
-37 HRKFGDGIITEQ
+37 HRSFGDGVITEQ
-49 KETTIAVAF
+49 KKTTIVVTF
-58 WNETKMFSYPDCFQT
+58 RDGTKMFSYPDCFQT
-73 FLEILDTDLKEE
+73 FLEILDTDLKED
-85 IQEEVSHHEHTETAE
+85 IQEVVSQHEHAETAE

-105 NELQTSISSN
+105 NELQTTISSN
-115 RHREKDK
+115 RRREKDK
-122 SVQIKPFASVADF
+122 SVHIKPFASVADF

-148 FIRMTGGKHILLQ
+148 FIRMTGGKHVLLQ

-170 GQFVYLF
+170 GQFVYLL

-213 VISEL
+213 LISEL
-218 DLGAE
+218 NLGAE

-245 DLSLEPSEIA
+245 DLSLEPLEIA
-255 QNLICNG
+255 QDLICNG
-262 WKEIDYRNSDIAKGQ
+262 LKEIDYRNSDIAKGQ

-336 SLKNEVFLGQLVRYG
+336 SLKDDVVPGQLVRYG

-561 GRAMEFVDL
+561 GRAMELVDL

-697 NGSFMRN
+697 NESFMRN

-718 SYRATAPMIP
+718 NYRATAPMIP

-748 NQVDEFIKDLAT
+748 NQLDEFIKDLAT

-791 SRGVKVFVRS
+791 SRGVKVFVRA

-820 LTDPVSLID
+820 LTDPVALID

-873 LEMSQVMDQ
+873 LEMSQVMNQ

-890 QGTLITDKL
+890 QGNLITDKL

>member
-1 MDILFCKIR
+1 MFCKIR
-10 RGNRKSPDNGQGK
+10 QGNRKSPDNGQGK
-23 ERLDEMNLTGKRVY
+23 ERLDEMDLTGKRVH
-37 HRKFGDGIITEQ
+37 HRSFGDGVITEQ
-49 KETTIAVAF
+49 KKTTIVVTFRDGA
-58 WNETKMFSYPDCFQT
+58 KMFSYPGCFQT
-73 FLEILDTDLKEE
+73 YLKILDTDLKEDV
-85 IQEEVSHHEHTETAE
+85 QEVVSQHEHAETAE
-100 KKQRI
+100 RKQRI

-115 RHREKDK
+115 RRQEKDK

-170 GQFVYLF
+170 GQFVYLL

-213 VISEL
+213 LISEL

-255 QNLICNG
+255 QDLICNG
-262 WKEIDYRNSDIAKGQ
+262 LKEIDYRNSDIAKGQ

-329 GAILRVA
+329 GAILRVT
-336 SLKNEVFLGQLVRYG
+336 SLKNDVFPGQLVRYG

-358 SEHPYLSSYN
+358 SQHPYLSSYN

-410 ELRTAESQCVRNAKF
+410 ELRAAESQCVRNAKF

-440 NGSFDVVIFDEASMA
+440 NGAFDVVIFDEASMA

-625 DVNELEALPHTIKC
+625 DVNELEALPHAIKC

-728 EIIRPDDDLEKY
+728 EIIRPNDDLEKY

-760 ARREI
+760 ARREV

-791 SRGVKVFVRS
+791 SRGVKVFVRA

-820 LTDPVSLID
+820 LTDPIALID

-890 QGTLITDKL
+890 QGNLITDKL

-970 ARISRYGIYVQCCG
+970 AKISRYGIYVQCCG

>member
-1 MDILFCKIR
+1 MD
-10 RGNRKSPDNGQGK
+10 
-23 ERLDEMNLTGKRVY
+23 LTGKRVH
-37 HRKFGDGIITEQ
+37 HRSFGDGVITEQ
-49 KETTIAVAF
+49 KKTTIVVTFRDGA
-58 WNETKMFSYPDCFQT
+58 KMFSYPGCFQT
-73 FLEILDTDLKEE
+73 YLKILDTDLKEDV
-85 IQEEVSHHEHTETAE
+85 QEVVSQHEHAETAE
-100 KKQRI
+100 RKQRI

-115 RHREKDK
+115 RRQEKDK

-170 GQFVYLF
+170 GQFVYLL

-213 VISEL
+213 LISEL

-255 QNLICNG
+255 QDLICNG
-262 WKEIDYRNSDIAKGQ
+262 LKEIDYRNSDIAKGQ

-309 AHIDKGERVLMLS
+309 AHIDKGEHVLMLS

-329 GAILRVA
+329 GAILRVT
-336 SLKNEVFLGQLVRYG
+336 SLKNDVFPGQLVRYG

-410 ELRTAESQCVRNAKF
+410 ELRAAESQCVRNAKF

-440 NGSFDVVIFDEASMA
+440 NGAFDVVIFDEASMA

-625 DVNELEALPHTIKC
+625 DVNELEALPHAIKC

-728 EIIRPDDDLEKY
+728 EIIRPNDDLEKY

-760 ARREI
+760 ARREV

-791 SRGVKVFVRS
+791 SRGVKVFVRA

-820 LTDPVSLID
+820 LTDPIALID

-890 QGTLITDKL
+890 QGNLITDKL

-970 ARISRYGIYVQCCG
+970 AKISRYGIYVQCCG

>member
-1 MDILFCKIR
+1 MFCKIR
-10 RGNRKSPDNGQGK
+10 QGNRKSPDNGQGK
-23 ERLDEMNLTGKRVY
+23 ERLDEMDLTGKRVH
-37 HRKFGDGIITEQ
+37 HRSFGDGVITEQ
-49 KETTIAVAF
+49 KKTTIVVTFRDGA
-58 WNETKMFSYPDCFQT
+58 KMFSYPGCFQT
-73 FLEILDTDLKEE
+73 YLKILDTDLKEDV
-85 IQEEVSHHEHTETAE
+85 QEVVSQHEHAETAE
-100 KKQRI
+100 RKQRI

-115 RHREKDK
+115 RRQEKDK

-170 GQFVYLF
+170 GQFVYLL

-213 VISEL
+213 LISEL

-223 VEMLNI
+223 VEMLDI

-255 QNLICNG
+255 QDLICNG
-262 WKEIDYRNSDIAKGQ
+262 LKEIDYRNSDIAKGQ

-329 GAILRVA
+329 GAILRVT
-336 SLKNEVFLGQLVRYG
+336 SLKDDVVPGQLVRYG

-368 LAINNYPD
+368 FAINNYPD

-410 ELRTAESQCVRNAKF
+410 ELRAAESQCVRNAKF

-440 NGSFDVVIFDEASMA
+440 NGAFDVVIFDEASMA

-625 DVNELEALPHTIKC
+625 DVNELEALPHAIKC

-728 EIIRPDDDLEKY
+728 EIIRPNDDLEKY

-760 ARREI
+760 ARREV
-765 RIDIPDSPANSDIN
+765 RIDIPDSLANSDIN
-779 TTRIAQALAEAQ
+779 ITRIAQALAEAQ
-791 SRGVKVFVRS
+791 SRGVKVFVRA

-820 LTDPVSLID
+820 LTDPIALID

-890 QGTLITDKL
+890 QGNLITDKL

-970 ARISRYGIYVQCCG
+970 AKISRYGIYVQCCG

>member
-1 MDILFCKIR
+1 MD
-10 RGNRKSPDNGQGK
+10 
-23 ERLDEMNLTGKRVY
+23 LTGKRVH
-37 HRKFGDGIITEQ
+37 HRSFGDGVITEQ
-49 KETTIAVAF
+49 KKTTIVVTFRDGA
-58 WNETKMFSYPDCFQT
+58 KMFSYPGCFQT
-73 FLEILDTDLKEE
+73 YLKILDTDLKEDV
-85 IQEEVSHHEHTETAE
+85 QEVVSQHEHAETAE
-100 KKQRI
+100 RKQRI

-115 RHREKDK
+115 RRQEKDK

-170 GQFVYLF
+170 GQFVYLL

-213 VISEL
+213 LISEL

-223 VEMLNI
+223 VEMLDI

-255 QNLICNG
+255 QDLICNG
-262 WKEIDYRNSDIAKGQ
+262 LKEIDYRNSDIAKGQ

-329 GAILRVA
+329 GAILRVT
-336 SLKNEVFLGQLVRYG
+336 SLKNDVFPGQLVRYG

-440 NGSFDVVIFDEASMA
+440 NGAFDVVIFDEASMA

-625 DVNELEALPHTIKC
+625 DVNELEALPHAIKC

-728 EIIRPDDDLEKY
+728 EIIRPNDDLEKY

-760 ARREI
+760 ARREV

-791 SRGVKVFVRS
+791 SRGVKVFVRA

-820 LTDPVSLID
+820 LTDPIALID

-873 LEMSQVMDQ
+873 LEMSHVMDQ

-890 QGTLITDKL
+890 QGNLITDKL

-970 ARISRYGIYVQCCG
+970 AKISRYGIYVQCCG

>member
-1 MDILFCKIR
+1 
-10 RGNRKSPDNGQGK
+10 
-23 ERLDEMNLTGKRVY
+23 
-37 HRKFGDGIITEQ
+37 
-49 KETTIAVAF
+49 
-58 WNETKMFSYPDCFQT
+58 MFSYPDCFQT
-73 FLEILDTDLKEE
+73 YLKILDTDLKEDV
-85 IQEEVSHHEHTETAE
+85 QEVVSQHEHAETAE
-100 KKQRI
+100 RKQRI

-115 RHREKDK
+115 RRQEKDK

-170 GQFVYLF
+170 GQFVYLL

-213 VISEL
+213 LISEL

-255 QNLICNG
+255 QDLICNG
-262 WKEIDYRNSDIAKGQ
+262 LKEIDYRNSDIAKGQ

-329 GAILRVA
+329 GAILRVT
-336 SLKNEVFLGQLVRYG
+336 SLKNDVFPGQLVRYG

-410 ELRTAESQCVRNAKF
+410 ELRAAESQCVRNAKF

-440 NGSFDVVIFDEASMA
+440 NGAFDVVIFDEASMA

-538 GLLKSANGMTE
+538 GLLKSADGMTE

-561 GRAMEFVDL
+561 GHAMEFVDL

-740 YFDFVEKE
+740 YLDFVEKE

-791 SRGVKVFVRS
+791 SRGVKVFVRA

-820 LTDPVSLID
+820 LTDPIALID

-890 QGTLITDKL
+890 QGNLITDKL

-970 ARISRYGIYVQCCG
+970 AKISRYGIYVQCCG

>member
-1 MDILFCKIR
+1 MD
-10 RGNRKSPDNGQGK
+10 
-23 ERLDEMNLTGKRVY
+23 LTGKRVH
-37 HRKFGDGIITEQ
+37 HRSFGDGVITEQ
-49 KETTIAVAF
+49 KKTTIVVTFRDGA
-58 WNETKMFSYPDCFQT
+58 KMFSYPGCFQT
-73 FLEILDTDLKEE
+73 YLKILDTDLKEDV
-85 IQEEVSHHEHTETAE
+85 QEVVSQHEHAETAE
-100 KKQRI
+100 RKQRI

-115 RHREKDK
+115 RRQEKDK

-170 GQFVYLF
+170 GQFVYLL

-213 VISEL
+213 LISEL

-255 QNLICNG
+255 QDLICNG
-262 WKEIDYRNSDIAKGQ
+262 LKEIDYRNSDIAKGQ

-329 GAILRVA
+329 GAILRVT
-336 SLKNEVFLGQLVRYG
+336 SLKNDVFPGQLVRYG

-410 ELRTAESQCVRNAKF
+410 ELRAAESQCVRNAKF

-440 NGSFDVVIFDEASMA
+440 NGAFDVVIFDEASMA

-625 DVNELEALPHTIKC
+625 DVNELEALPHAIKC

-748 NQVDEFIKDLAT
+748 NRVDEFIKDLAT
-760 ARREI
+760 ARREV

-791 SRGVKVFVRS
+791 SRGVKVFVRA

-820 LTDPVSLID
+820 LTDPVTLID

-890 QGTLITDKL
+890 QGNLITDKL

-970 ARISRYGIYVQCCG
+970 AKISRYGIYVQCCG

>member
-1 MDILFCKIR
+1 MFCKIR
-10 RGNRKSPDNGQGK
+10 QGNRKSPDNGQGK
-23 ERLDEMNLTGKRVY
+23 ERLDEMDLTGKRVH
-37 HRKFGDGIITEQ
+37 HRSFGDGVITEQ
-49 KETTIAVAF
+49 KKTTIVVTFRDGA
-58 WNETKMFSYPDCFQT
+58 KMFSYPGCFQT
-73 FLEILDTDLKEE
+73 YLKILDTDLKEDV
-85 IQEEVSHHEHTETAE
+85 QEVVSQHEHAETAE
-100 KKQRI
+100 RKQRI

-115 RHREKDK
+115 RRQEKDK

-170 GQFVYLF
+170 GRFVYLL

-206 CEAFSVY
+206 GEAFSVY
-213 VISEL
+213 LISEL

-223 VEMLNI
+223 VEMLDI

-255 QNLICNG
+255 QDLICNG
-262 WKEIDYRNSDIAKGQ
+262 LKEIDYRNSDIAKGQ

-329 GAILRVA
+329 GAILRVT
-336 SLKNEVFLGQLVRYG
+336 SLKNDVFPGQLVRYG

-440 NGSFDVVIFDEASMA
+440 NGAFDVVIFDEASMA

-625 DVNELEALPHTIKC
+625 DVNELEALPHAIKC

-728 EIIRPDDDLEKY
+728 EIIRPNDDLEKY

-760 ARREI
+760 ARREV

-791 SRGVKVFVRS
+791 SRGVKVFVRA

-820 LTDPVSLID
+820 LTDPIALID

-890 QGTLITDKL
+890 QGNLITDKL

-970 ARISRYGIYVQCCG
+970 AKISRYGIYVQCCG